1 MRRDHRP
8 YYIKKLYLRFQK
20 FYARHFL
27 RPQLESL
34 GRGFFFI
41 KPWHV
46 ELFGGPISIGN
57 YATIIATADQKVRLS
72 IWSGL
77 EEKGRITLG
86 SYCLVCPGV
95 RIGSSREVS
104 ISDNCMLAS
113 GVYITDSDWHD
124 IYNRAAI
131 GKSAPVRIEK
141 NVWIGDSAIIC
152 KGVSIGE
159 NSIVGAGAVVVNDI
173 PANAIAAGN
182 PARIVK
188 KLDPGEKIIPRA
200 QWFSDPAKLSSDLD
214 RFDRALLK
222 DNSTLHWLRNLIH
235 PLNGE

>member
-8 YYIKKLYLRFQK
+8 YYVKKLYLKFQK
-20 FYARHFL
+20 FYTRHFL

-34 GRGFFFI
+34 GNGFFFI

-46 ELFGGPISIGN
+46 ELFGGPITIGDF
-57 YATIIATADQKVRLS
+57 ATVIATADKKIRLS

-77 EEKGRITLG
+77 KERGRIAIG
-86 SYCLVCPGV
+86 SYCLLCPGV
-95 RIGSSREVS
+95 RIGSTCEVA
-104 ISDNCMLAS
+104 IGDNCMLAS
-113 GVYITDSDWHD
+113 GVYITDADWHD

-131 GKSAPVRIEK
+131 GKSAPVNIGK

-152 KGVSIGE
+152 KGVTIGE
-159 NSIVGAGAVVVNDI
+159 NSIVGAGAIVVDDV

-188 KLDPGEKIIPRA
+188 QLDPNEKITPRA
-200 QWFSDPAKLSSDLD
+200 QWYSDPAKLSSDLD
-214 RFDRALLK
+214 RFDQALLK
-222 DNSTLHWLRNLIH
+222 DNTTRHWLRNLIH
-235 PLNGE
+235 PFKGD